1 MVPTPK
7 SHPFPTLLCVPHPCL
22 ELGEE
27 LGTECERDGK
37 LPVAARGQGL
47 SVWCQGCGRSGRGGG
62 FSAVFPPLC
71 SAPSSQEGWYSLLHW
86 GRNVPCVSNGL
97 CPVLHWLL
105 LIYTPPAAASCCP
118 APVAL
123 ICPPPRAPN
132 PAPQSP
138 RLTELVSSPLSPW
151 SGGQPSEFI
160 LEGEGKLQKGSGSPQ
175 FMFLLSLSPSSPLPS
190 PPLQLLCV

>member
-1 MVPTPK
+1 MVPG
-7 SHPFPTLLCVPHPCL
+7 LW
-22 ELGEE
+22 EE
-27 LGTECERDGK
+27 G
-37 LPVAARGQGL
+37 
-47 SVWCQGCGRSGRGGG
+47 GGG

-97 CPVLHWLL
+97 CPVLHWLF
-105 LIYTPPAAASCCP
+105 LIYTPPAVASCCP

-123 ICPPPRAPN
+123 ICPPPRAPS
-132 PAPQSP
+132 PAPQPP
-138 RLTELVSSPLSPW
+138 RLTELVFSPLSPW

-175 FMFLLSLSPSSPLPS
+175 FMFLLSLSPSPPLPS
-190 PPLQLLCV
+190 PPFPSSPASLCLRSTPSLSFDSHICFLYFSNNLNPAGQVRLTP